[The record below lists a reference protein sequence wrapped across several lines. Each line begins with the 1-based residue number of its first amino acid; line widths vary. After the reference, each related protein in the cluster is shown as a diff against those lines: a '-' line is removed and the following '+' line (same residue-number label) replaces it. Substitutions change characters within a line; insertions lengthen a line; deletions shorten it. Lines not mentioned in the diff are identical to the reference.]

1 MTTTSTLI
9 LLCALGQVG
18 DVSNF
23 GATQPGAQPPLT
35 QPPVPQSSARRSI
48 DTPAAMPS
56 SRFGA
61 PTPAEPSVV
70 DNPNTAQPRSLL
82 TQPQAG
88 DLEISDQN
96 RSNPSAS
103 FQPLGQGN
111 TSVNAE
117 GSTEFQPAM
126 SQELSAPTQ
135 ETAAKRLI
143 GDAFP
148 TSDDVGD
155 DVQQLALVDVVAAIP
170 DRTRRAAAIRTYWE
184 AATLVA
190 DWQFASQEYELMQ
203 QVSAANNPAQNA
215 VLSAAK
221 AASQARLI
229 EAQMAANSAQFAL
242 GELVPGMRSETGAP
256 LPIDTPLSGKY
267 NTHFE
272 TLFSAR
278 VPPPGLRRIHETLP
292 LRQDLVEA
300 RAAAVFAA
308 SDSVDQQ
315 IQAYQSGRAS
325 LTELLREFE
334 NLRTQRGAF
343 LGALRD
349 YNLEIAEY
357 ALGTS
362 QPNDPPDKV
371 VGMMIKSARLMT
383 PVQHNVPSQPT
394 QLQAVGAQGT
404 GGSVM
409 VVPAGAN
416 VPPSQPPSQPFSQ
429 PFSQPLQP
437 SAPSQFVPAQ
447 GGATQLPAPQ
457 NVPLQPNSALLLPGR
472 MTPVP
477 PSQPQVSGPS
487 SAQTPR
493 LADQSSAAATAPS
506 RPSTE
511 RVLGTLRDVTGE
523 TPTEQFQPSSAFGA
537 SIGNAPPEP
546 PTTSVP
552 PTGGS
557 RFGASISSETQPVGA
572 QINSATIGTPSKTSP
587 ALPPLTP

>member
-1 MTTTSTLI
+1 
-9 LLCALGQVG
+9 
-18 DVSNF
+18 
-23 GATQPGAQPPLT
+23 
-35 QPPVPQSSARRSI
+35 
-48 DTPAAMPS
+48 
-56 SRFGA
+56 
-61 PTPAEPSVV
+61 
-70 DNPNTAQPRSLL
+70 
-82 TQPQAG
+82 
-88 DLEISDQN
+88 
-96 RSNPSAS
+96 
-103 FQPLGQGN
+103 
-111 TSVNAE
+111 
-117 GSTEFQPAM
+117 
-126 SQELSAPTQ
+126 
-135 ETAAKRLI
+135 
-143 GDAFP
+143 
-148 TSDDVGD
+148 
-155 DVQQLALVDVVAAIP
+155 
-170 DRTRRAAAIRTYWE
+170 
-184 AATLVA
+184 
-190 DWQFASQEYELMQ
+190 
-203 QVSAANNPAQNA
+203 
-215 VLSAAK
+215 
-221 AASQARLI
+221 
-229 EAQMAANSAQFAL
+229 MAANSAQFAL
-242 GELVPGMRSETGAP
+242 GELVPGVRSESDAP

-349 YNLEIAEY
+349 YNLDIAEY

-404 GGSVM
+404 GASVM

-416 VPPSQPPSQPFSQ
+416 VPPSQP
-429 PFSQPLQP
+429 FSQPLQP
-437 SAPSQFVPAQ
+437 AAPSQFVPAQ

-477 PSQPQVSGPS
+477 PTQPQVTSPN

-493 LADQSSAAATAPS
+493 LADQSGAAASAPS

-523 TPTEQFQPSSAFGA
+523 APTEQFQPSSAFGA

-552 PTGGS
+552 PTSGS
-557 RFGASISSETQPVGA
+557 RFGASISSEMQAVGA